1 MLWYFADTP
10 GPSISTSL
18 PRSVLIRYALL
29 KEIVRENGLFEPFLI
44 NKVRENVEIRE
55 IENIQLPLRTHSE
68 LMGTCSFELA
78 IVCIHT

>member
-1 MLWYFADTP
+1 MKIMFL
-10 GPSISTSL
+10 
-18 PRSVLIRYALL
+18 VN
-29 KEIVRENGLFEPFLI
+29 EGLFEHFLI
-44 NKVRENVEIRE
+44 NKVHENVEIRE